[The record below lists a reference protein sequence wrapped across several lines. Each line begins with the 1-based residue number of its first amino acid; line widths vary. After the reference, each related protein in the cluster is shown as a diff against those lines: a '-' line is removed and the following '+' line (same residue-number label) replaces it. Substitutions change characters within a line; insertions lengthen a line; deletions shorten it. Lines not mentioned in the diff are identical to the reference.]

1 MALTYRPGTDLEL
14 REALQDAASAKHRIE
29 LLGNGSKRALGGPVG
44 ETDVR
49 ISTTALKRVLQ
60 YEPRDL
66 TIRVEAG
73 MPFAEL
79 AVELAKN
86 GQMIPL
92 DGPYSDDGTVG
103 GVVAA
108 NTNGPRRRLYG
119 TARDLVIGMRFATV
133 DGRLVDTGGM
143 VVKNVA
149 GLDMGKLLIGSFGT
163 LAAIAS
169 VNFKLTPIPRVERTF
184 LFSFP
189 NPDGAGEA
197 VTAMLRGQY
206 AASAIELLN
215 PAASVACNLSGYTL
229 ALAFGGNERTM
240 ERITNEML
248 VRGAAYGLRED
259 DHARFWLKLRAE
271 TAGFLGANPEGA
283 VVRISTPISESTE
296 ALRSISGAVGSAHA
310 GSGVVRGWF
319 ATAEAAARYLHQC
332 VERGW
337 DGVVEAAGD
346 NVAPDLVRWPKPGA
360 ELALMMRVKAMFDPK
375 GLLNR
380 GRLFARI

>member
-1 MALTYRPGTDLEL
+1 MALTYRPGTDGEL
-14 REALQDAASAKHRIE
+14 RDALRDAAAAKHRIE
-29 LLGNGSKRALGGPVG
+29 LLGNGSKRALGGPIGQV
-44 ETDVR
+44 DVR
-49 ISTTALKRVLQ
+49 ISTTGLRRILQ

-79 AVELAKN
+79 SAELARN

-92 DGPYSDDGTVG
+92 DGAYSDDATVG

-108 NTNGPRRRLYG
+108 NTSGPRRRLYG
-119 TARDLVIGMRFATV
+119 TARDLVIGMRFATL

-149 GLDMGKLLIGSFGT
+149 GLDMGKLLIGSYGT

-189 NPDGAGEA
+189 NLDGAAEA
-197 VTAMLRGQY
+197 VTGMLRGQY
-206 AASAIELLN
+206 AASAVELLN
-215 PAASVACNLSGYTL
+215 PAASAARGLSGYML
-229 ALAFGGNERTM
+229 ALAFGGNERAM

-248 VRGAAYGLRED
+248 VRGAAYGLREE
-259 DHARFWLKLRAE
+259 DHVRFWHQLRAG
-271 TAGFLGANPEGA
+271 TARFLGANPEGA
-283 VVRISTPISESTE
+283 VVRISTPIAESME
-296 ALRSISGAVGSAHA
+296 ALSLISKSPGSAHA

-319 ATAEAAARYLHQC
+319 TSAEDAGRYLNRC
-332 VERGW
+332 LDRGW
-337 DGVVEAAGD
+337 DGVIEAAGG
-346 NVAPDLVRWPKPGA
+346 NVAAGLVRWPKPGG
-360 ELALMMRVKAMFDPK
+360 ELALMTRVKAMFDPE